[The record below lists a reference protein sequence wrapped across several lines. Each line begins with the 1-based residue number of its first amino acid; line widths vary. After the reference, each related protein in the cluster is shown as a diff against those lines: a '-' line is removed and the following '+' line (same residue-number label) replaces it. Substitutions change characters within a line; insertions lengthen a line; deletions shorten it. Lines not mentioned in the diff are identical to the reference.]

1 MLDGMFK
8 AVDAYRAFDAVR
20 LGFNDEASHTFL
32 KEQVA

>member
-8 AVDAYRAFDAVR
+8 AVDAHRAFDAVR
-20 LGFNDEASHTFL
+20 LGFNDETSHTFL